1 MEERCTVL
9 QIAPEYQIAK
19 RIEENRQCQ
28 YYTGDIMPGRAKYV
42 VDVTN
47 MQFEYSM
54 FDYII
59 MNHVLEH
66 ITDEARA
73 VPELKRCFKP
83 SGTLILSFPVCS
95 DRKTFEDAGIVSE
108 ADRLR
113 YYGQTDHCRLYGTD
127 CRAYLERYGLEVTP
141 YIVKEMLNSKMIQ
154 KMALIPDDVAFF
166 CTKK

>member
-1 MEERCTVL
+1 
-9 QIAPEYQIAK
+9 
-19 RIEENRQCQ
+19 
-28 YYTGDIMPGRAKYV
+28 MPGRAKYV
-42 VDVTN
+42 VGVTT
-47 MQFEYSM
+47 MQFEDSM

-66 ITDEARA
+66 IADEARA
-73 VPELKRCFKP
+73 VSEPKRCLKP
-83 SGTLILSFPVCS
+83 GGTLILSFPVCS
-95 DRKTFEDAGIVSE
+95 EQKTVEDASIVSE

-141 YIVKEMLNSKMIQ
+141 YIVKEMPDSKTIR